1 MDHDIQKVTPYKDIT
16 WYVKWIAVLLIVA
29 AVLCRSVTEVPR
41 IYDVSFS
48 FAGTLGWLWVGY
60 MWHDRALMVLNT
72 ILISMLATS
81 LFRYIVL

>member
-1 MDHDIQKVTPYKDIT
+1 MDHDLQKVTPYKDIT
-16 WYVKWIAVLLIVA
+16 WYVKWISVLLIIA
-29 AVLCRSVTEVPR
+29 AVLCRSVEEIHR